1 VVAEE
6 IEAEIIRSRLEAEG
20 IRARI
25 APRTRIGY
33 PAAWSPAGLG
43 FGIGSFEVRVPSEYA
58 KIARGIVADVEPKQP
73 PRSRARLVVRV
84 IATALLLYFLIGMAY
99 GLTQFLPERF

>member
-43 FGIGSFEVRVPSEYA
+43 FGIGSFEVRVPAEHA
-58 KIARGIVADVEPKQP
+58 RIARGIVGDVEPR
-73 PRSRARLVVRV
+73 RSRARLVVRV
-84 IATALLLYFLIGMAY
+84 ISTVLLLYLLTVMAIS
-99 GLTQFLPERF
+99 LAQTLPQLF